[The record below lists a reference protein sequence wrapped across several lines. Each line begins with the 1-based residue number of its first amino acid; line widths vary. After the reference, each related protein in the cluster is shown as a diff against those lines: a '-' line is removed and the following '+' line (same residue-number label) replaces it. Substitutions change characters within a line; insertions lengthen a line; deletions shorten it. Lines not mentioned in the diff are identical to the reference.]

1 VAKEQIVGMVAAVD
15 WLLEQSDEANTVE
28 YNRRANIIAHAVKD
42 VPTMQSRIVVPKIAN
57 HVPHLLL
64 KYDPSIVGVTVRQ
77 VQERLRAQ
85 KPPIELNP
93 NTGNKPNQGIPSD
106 ENTLV
111 VGVWMLLPGE
121 TEVVARRLHAALTQK
136 A

>member
-1 VAKEQIVGMVAAVD
+1 
-15 WLLEQSDEANTVE
+15 
-28 YNRRANIIAHAVKD
+28 
-42 VPTMQSRIVVPKIAN
+42 
-57 HVPHLLL
+57 
-64 KYDPSIVGVTVRQ
+64 

-106 ENTLV
+106 ANTLV

-121 TEVVARRLHAALTQK
+121 AEIVGRRLHAALTQK